1 MPTPSMLNWG
11 ILATGNIA
19 TAFAQG
25 LSHSK
30 TGKLLAV
37 ASRAQDKA
45 DKFGAEHNAPRRYG
59 SYDALLADPDVHA
72 VYIATPHPQHA
83 DWAIRACAARK
94 HVLVEKPLAV
104 NHAEAMAIVEAA
116 VEHDVFLMEAFMYRC
131 HPQTAKLLELIRD
144 KIIGD
149 VRVIQGAF
157 SFHWPRPFHT
167 NSRLTSNALA
177 GGGILDVGG
186 YPVSMSRLIAGAAL
200 GRTPPFVDPVEIKG
214 VGRIGPESRV
224 DEYAS
229 AVLKFPNDIVAEV
242 ACGVQVQQDNSLRV
256 Y

>member
-1 MPTPSMLNWG
+1 MMTPMSTQQLLNWG

-30 TGKLLAV
+30 TGRLVAV
-37 ASRAQDKA
+37 ASRAQEKA
-45 DKFGAEHNAPRRYG
+45 DRFAAEHKAPRAYG

-72 VYIATPHPQHA
+72 VYVATPHPQHVE
-83 DWAIRACAARK
+83 WAIRAAAAKK

-104 NHAEAMAIVEAA
+104 NFGEAMAIVEAA

-144 KIIGD
+144 KTIGD

-177 GGGILDVGG
+177 
-186 YPVSMSRLIAGAAL
+186 
-200 GRTPPFVDPVEIKG
+200 
-214 VGRIGPESRV
+214 
-224 DEYAS
+224 
-229 AVLKFPNDIVAEV
+229 
-242 ACGVQVQQDNSLRV
+242 
-256 Y
+256 